1 MARRADP
8 TPGHQRLLGLAAVA
22 GLSVATGLAFG
33 RVFEGRL
40 PTLELL
46 AVALASVAIAV
57 AFERRGLL
65 LATLASLLGLALAIA
80 WIVLPQTTW
89 YGVPS
94 PRTLRA
100 FGRSLEFVGQQARE
114 RVAPTPPLPPLM
126 LAEVTAVWTAAFSSH
141 ALAIRAGSPLLA
153 VLPPIALVGFAD
165 TVLEDGARPVYA
177 VVLLAA
183 AIAVVFA
190 DGLRR
195 VRQWGPVWSSRSG
208 RLRSS
213 VRGSRPV
220 AAAVIAVAVLV
231 PGLLPG
237 FRSGPLVDLSSRSDD
252 GSLDPFVSIHA
263 QLAGDREVRELFQV
277 QAENGEYWRMYTLDH
292 FDGESWTSTNPDGS
306 IGGVPIATP
315 NPLPQDPTPPAGMQ
329 SLTQTVRVINDV
341 PGRGALPMAQAP
353 VEITDSSFG
362 DMTWDPARGQGF
374 VDGGLGS
381 GTEYTVRS
389 QIVVPTAQEVAHL
402 QLATAND
409 ELEPWTQLPDDLD
422 PRITEIAE
430 QWTDGAT
437 SDYGRI
443 LDIQNRLRGPET
455 DFQYEDTIAPLEGE
469 DALFQFLDETKIGFC
484 QQFAVAEATL
494 LRSLG
499 IPARIAVGYQDGELQ
514 DDGSFLV
521 TTQDAHAWVEV
532 LFPTFGWLPFD
543 PTPGRGSIPNAAP
556 GSYLNPGEGGGFGLS
571 GGPGIGEQVNPDGP
585 TGSAAQR
592 CETPADVPP
601 QQRQLLCQTERRPE
615 HAARGASL
623 PLPSIGTVDVPDGSG
638 YSVPYGKIFLGL
650 LLAFGLF
657 LIVVPIVKAV
667 LRRRLLR
674 RSREPREH
682 VLAAYRVFDGEAA
695 DIGLGRRE
703 GETIEEHR
711 ARLASS
717 VAFSDGHLGRL
728 TSLAARAAYA
738 PRAPSR
744 SDADASAEDARM
756 AIRDLRNEAGLLRR
770 IAGTYRPGL

>member
-22 GLSVATGLAFG
+22 GLSVATALAFG

-40 PTLELL
+40 PTLELV
-46 AVALASVAIAV
+46 AVALASFGVAV

-80 WIVLPQTTW
+80 WVVLPQTTW
-89 YGVPS
+89 YGIPS
-94 PRTLRA
+94 IRTLRA
-100 FGRSLEFVGQQARE
+100 LGRSLEFVGQQARE
-114 RVAPTPPLPPLM
+114 RVAPTPPLPPLL
-126 LAEVTAVWTAAFSSH
+126 LAAVTAVWTAAFSSH

-165 TVLEDGARPVYA
+165 TVLEDGARPIYA
-177 VVLLAA
+177 IVLLAA

-208 RLRSS
+208 RLKSS

-220 AAAVIAVAVLV
+220 AVAVIAVAVLV

-237 FRSGPLVDLSSRSDD
+237 FRSDPLVNLSSDSDN

-263 QLAGDREVRELFQV
+263 QLAGDREVRELFEV
-277 QAENGEYWRMYTLDH
+277 RAEHGEYWRMYTLDR
-292 FDGESWTSTNPDGS
+292 FDGEAWTSSNPDGTA
-306 IGGVPIATP
+306 GGLAISTP
-315 NPLPQDPTPPAGMQ
+315 STLLQDPTPPAETQ
-329 SLTQTVRVINDV
+329 SLTQTVRVIDDV
-341 PGRGALPMAQAP
+341 PGMGALPMAQTP
-353 VEITDSSFG
+353 VEISDSSFG

-374 VDGGLGS
+374 VDGGLES
-381 GTEYTVRS
+381 EMEYTVRS
-389 QIVVPTAQEVAHL
+389 QIVVPTAQEVAPL
-402 QLATAND
+402 QLATANE
-409 ELEPWTQLPDDLD
+409 ELDPWTQLPDDLD
-422 PRITEIAE
+422 PRITQIAE
-430 QWTDGAT
+430 DWTAGAT

-443 LDIQNRLRGPET
+443 LDIQHRLRGPET
-455 DFQYEDTIAPLEGE
+455 EFEYDDTVAPLEGE
-469 DALFQFLDETKIGFC
+469 DALFQFLNETKIGFC

-494 LRSLG
+494 LRALG
-499 IPARIAVGYQDGELQ
+499 IPARIAVGYQDGELR

-532 LFPTFGWLPFD
+532 LFPTYGWLPFD

-571 GGPGIGEQVNPDGP
+571 GGPGIEEQVNPDSP
-585 TGSAAQR
+585 TGSADQR
-592 CETPADVPP
+592 CENPADVPP
-601 QQRQLLCQTERRPE
+601 QQRQLLCQTENRPE
-615 HAARGASL
+615 HAVSGGV
-623 PLPSIGTVDVPDGSG
+623 PLPSIGTTDEPDRSG
-638 YSVPYGKIFLGL
+638 YSVPYRKIFLGL
-650 LLAFGLF
+650 LVGFVLF

-667 LRRRLLR
+667 MRRRLLR

-695 DIGLGRRE
+695 DIGLGRRD

-711 ARLASS
+711 ARLAAS
-717 VAFSDGHLGRL
+717 VAFSDGHLVRL

-738 PRAPSR
+738 PQAPSR
-744 SDADASAEDARM
+744 SDADASTEDVRM
-756 AIRDLRNEAGLLRR
+756 AIRDLRKEAGLLRR
-770 IAGTYRPGL
+770 ITGTYRPGL